1 MYWLKSYL
9 RCSGDLFENSDNYR
23 SYIDCFQCGHYL
35 AAPEEA
41 DIRYDNFSTR
51 TYTILLDMPIR
62 VLAAIAA

>member
-9 RCSGDLFENSDNYR
+9 RCSDDLFENGDNYR
-23 SYIDCFQCGHYL
+23 SCIDCFQCGHSL
-35 AAPEEA
+35 TAVEEA

>member
-1 MYWLKSYL
+1 MYWLKSYP

-35 AAPEEA
+35 TALEDA

-51 TYTILLDMPIR
+51 TYTILPGMPIR
-62 VLAAIAA
+62 VLGAIAA

>member
-1 MYWLKSYL
+1 MYWLKSYP

-23 SYIDCFQCGHYL
+23 SYIDCFQCGDYL
-35 AAPEEA
+35 AALEDA

>member
-1 MYWLKSYL
+1 MYWLRRCP

-35 AAPEEA
+35 TALEEA
-41 DIRYDNFSTR
+41 AIRYDNFSTR
-51 TYTILLDMPIR
+51 TCTILVDPPIR